1 MERKSLLHVKKMTVL
16 KKSGITCLLTLLLM
30 ICMCGYRTQ
39 LTYAAGFSDAREIR
53 TNQDVYDSVINGSEY
68 HQNFYK
74 FTTTQSGY
82 VTIHFSN
89 PVQRNAE
96 EYWKVSFYNSYY
108 EELYSEGIFGNQ
120 TRTELLTTGIPAG
133 TYYVKIAS
141 AAGQQAKSTDQYT
154 FRADFTASENWEKE
168 INDNF
173 LSASPMELNMEYSGT
188 TRSGSDM
195 EKDYYRL
202 TVSQPGCMD
211 IVFSSPQQKSQEAYW
226 KVHLYN
232 SFYEEICNKLVYGNQ
247 TTTNLPSIGLDRG
260 IYYIKVTSASWSAP
274 SSKDIYRIRANFR
287 TSDVWEKE
295 MNDDFTTA
303 TEINTNTTYYGTTN
317 DGTDYEK
324 DYFRF
329 QAITAGNYRIQM
341 RTPNMRDGGAYWK
354 LYLYDNSYKQMA
366 CIDIFGN
373 QTVQYIDRNLPA
385 GMYFA
390 MVSSAN
396 WHEARTTDVYEL
408 SVVKLNDYGQP
419 EIPTQPA
426 WPTQPTQPVV
436 PTQPTQPVVPT
447 QPSQPVTP
455 TTPSEPEDDYC
466 SVEWNVSSA
475 TLMAGQT
482 TDALVAEVTG
492 DDEVELY
499 ASSNTGVL
507 SVQPNGIMTAYKTGT
522 AVVRAITKRG
532 NVAIIV
538 IKVQKKAIETTGITV
553 DTKKVV
559 LKEGE
564 THDLDAEL
572 TPVTSSEGIRYTSVN
587 SKIAIVNRSGV
598 IKAKKQGKTTIKVK
612 SGKKT
617 VKVKVTVK

>member
-1 MERKSLLHVKKMTVL
+1 ML
-16 KKSGITCLLTLLLM
+16 
-30 ICMCGYRTQ
+30 
-39 LTYAAGFSDAREIR
+39 
-53 TNQDVYDSVINGSEY
+53 
-68 HQNFYK
+68 
-74 FTTTQSGY
+74 
-82 VTIHFSN
+82 
-89 PVQRNAE
+89 
-96 EYWKVSFYNSYY
+96 
-108 EELYSEGIFGNQ
+108 
-120 TRTELLTTGIPAG
+120 
-133 TYYVKIAS
+133 
-141 AAGQQAKSTDQYT
+141 
-154 FRADFTASENWEKE
+154 FRS
-168 INDNF
+168 
-173 LSASPMELNMEYSGT
+173 
-188 TRSGSDM
+188 
-195 EKDYYRL
+195 
-202 TVSQPGCMD
+202 
-211 IVFSSPQQKSQEAYW
+211 
-226 KVHLYN
+226 
-232 SFYEEICNKLVYGNQ
+232 
-247 TTTNLPSIGLDRG
+247 
-260 IYYIKVTSASWSAP
+260 
-274 SSKDIYRIRANFR
+274 
-287 TSDVWEKE
+287 
-295 MNDDFTTA
+295 
-303 TEINTNTTYYGTTN
+303 
-317 DGTDYEK
+317 
-324 DYFRF
+324 
-329 QAITAGNYRIQM
+329 
-341 RTPNMRDGGAYWK
+341 
-354 LYLYDNSYKQMA
+354 
-366 CIDIFGN
+366 
-373 QTVQYIDRNLPA
+373 
-385 GMYFA
+385 
-390 MVSSAN
+390 
-396 WHEARTTDVYEL
+396 
-408 SVVKLNDYGQP
+408 
-419 EIPTQPA
+419 A

-507 SVQPNGIMTAYKTGT
+507 SVQPNGIMTAHKTGT

-538 IKVQKKAIETTGITV
+538 IKVQKTAIETTGITV

>member
-1 MERKSLLHVKKMTVL
+1 
-16 KKSGITCLLTLLLM
+16 
-30 ICMCGYRTQ
+30 
-39 LTYAAGFSDAREIR
+39 
-53 TNQDVYDSVINGSEY
+53 
-68 HQNFYK
+68 
-74 FTTTQSGY
+74 
-82 VTIHFSN
+82 
-89 PVQRNAE
+89 
-96 EYWKVSFYNSYY
+96 
-108 EELYSEGIFGNQ
+108 
-120 TRTELLTTGIPAG
+120 
-133 TYYVKIAS
+133 
-141 AAGQQAKSTDQYT
+141 
-154 FRADFTASENWEKE
+154 
-168 INDNF
+168 
-173 LSASPMELNMEYSGT
+173 
-188 TRSGSDM
+188 
-195 EKDYYRL
+195 
-202 TVSQPGCMD
+202 
-211 IVFSSPQQKSQEAYW
+211 
-226 KVHLYN
+226 
-232 SFYEEICNKLVYGNQ
+232 
-247 TTTNLPSIGLDRG
+247 
-260 IYYIKVTSASWSAP
+260 
-274 SSKDIYRIRANFR
+274 
-287 TSDVWEKE
+287 

-408 SVVKLNDYGQP
+408 SVLKLNDYGQP
-419 EIPTQPA
+419 EIPTQPT

-447 QPSQPVTP
+447 QPSKPVTP
-455 TTPSEPEDDYC
+455 TTPSEPEDDYY
-466 SVEWNVSSA
+466 SLEWNVSSA

-499 ASSNTGVL
+499 ASSNSEVL
-507 SVQPNGIMTAYKTGT
+507 SVQPNGIMTAHKTGT

-572 TPVTSSEGIRYTSVN
+572 TPITSSEGIRYTSVN

-598 IKAKKQGKTTIKVK
+598 IKAKKQGTTTIKVK